1 MKQYYF
7 QSVYYSKKLL
17 YRINLFLLFF
27 LLPINSYSTEIFFI
41 DKGSTVIGD
50 VKKIRVSGFETV
62 ADIANRYKAGFQD
75 LLVANQDSHHWTPEE
90 NSEYI
95 IPSMYILPEENYNG
109 IILNLAELR
118 MYFYMPGS
126 DLYENSKVITLPV
139 GIGRLDWK
147 TPLGETFIKTKVKN
161 PTWYPPKSI
170 ILEHEQRGESLP
182 REVKSGPNNPLGD
195 FALKL
200 NLDGGYLIHGT
211 NKKYGIGMMVSHGCV
226 RLRNEDIKLI
236 YYNSYIGTKVK
247 IINTPI
253 KLGVHKDH
261 LYMEVHAFNNKE
273 VYSNN
278 IKNLLTTE
286 NIYKPITHV
295 MNFSKKNP
303 DFLIN
308 WKSVLN
314 AYEESSGIPVIIGK
328 RR

>member
-1 MKQYYF
+1 M
-7 QSVYYSKKLL
+7 
-17 YRINLFLLFF
+17 
-27 LLPINSYSTEIFFI
+27 LPINSYSSEVFFVE
-41 DKGSTVIGD
+41 KGSAVIGD

-75 LLVANQDSHHWTPEE
+75 LLIANQDSHHWTPEE

-182 REVKSGPNNPLGD
+182 REVKSGPDNPLGD

-200 NLDGGYLIHGT
+200 NVDGGYLLHGT

-253 KLGVHKDH
+253 KLGVH
-261 LYMEVHAFNNKE
+261 
-273 VYSNN
+273 
-278 IKNLLTTE
+278 
-286 NIYKPITHV
+286 
-295 MNFSKKNP
+295 
-303 DFLIN
+303 
-308 WKSVLN
+308 
-314 AYEESSGIPVIIGK
+314 
-328 RR
+328 